1 MTFIQA
7 IILGIFQGVTEFLP
21 ISSSGHLVVLQHF
34 FGIKEG
40 NLFFTEMLHFGTLI
54 SIFIVYFNDI
64 IKIIAEFFKMLGQ
77 GIKNKKIRVTNIYQK
92 MAILI
97 ILGSIPTAI
106 IGLVFKDTFEKL
118 YNSILAIS
126 IAFLITGFILWF
138 VDKKSRGNKDIKD
151 MNFIDSILIGI
162 FQGAAIAPGI
172 SRSGSTI
179 AGGLFRGLNRKLATE
194 FSFLLALP
202 ATFGAGLLGIKE
214 VIDTGSQ
221 TQFSAP
227 LVVGVIV
234 STIVGVI
241 SIRILIKLL
250 ENEKLYYF
258 SYYLWAL
265 GIILLFTQMF

>member
-1 MTFIQA
+1 MTFLHA
-7 IILGIFQGVTEFLP
+7 IILGIFQGITEFLP

-54 SIFIVYFNDI
+54 SIIIVYFNDI

-97 ILGSIPTAI
+97 IIGSIPTAI
-106 IGLVFKDTFEKL
+106 IGLAFKDTFEKL

-151 MNFIDSILIGI
+151 MSFLDSILIGI

-221 TQFSAP
+221 AQFSAP
-227 LVVGVIV
+227 LVLGIIISTVVGI
-234 STIVGVI
+234 I
-241 SIRILIKLL
+241 SIKVLIKLL

-258 SYYLWAL
+258 SYYLWVL
-265 GIILLFTQMF
+265 GIILLLTQMF